1 MTKKIFKNILA
12 VSVAVLVICVLCISY
27 VLYGYFED
35 IIKDELKTEA
45 GLISQEIQQDE
56 DMLNSLK
63 LTNNRITLIDS
74 TGKVLFDSAAD
85 EDSMENHSSRE
96 EIIGAEKDGEAYAV
110 RFSDTLSTKTIY
122 YAMQLDDGRI
132 LRIAQKQSVVLLL
145 LKGVLPPFIVILIG
159 ILILTSVISR
169 SSSKRI
175 IAPINE
181 MNLNDAE
188 ADEPYPELAPLMTKI
203 RQQKKH
209 IQLQLDEMERRQKEF
224 IAITENMSEG
234 FLLIDKNM
242 DILSYNTAALNLLGD
257 GTDDIPKTAFEL
269 NRSKGFRTAVEEAL
283 RGKNNQQPHE
293 TENRCYNIVANP
305 VTEEDK
311 VVGAVIVV
319 MDVTEKEQR
328 DRLRREFTSN
338 VSHEL
343 KTPLTT
349 IYGVSDMMAEGIVK
363 AGDVKGF
370 AKTIKD
376 ESGRMIRLIDDII
389 KLSRLDENPA
399 EEELAEVDIFE
410 TASDVVERLKASAD
424 EKKVSFMLEGEKTV
438 VRGIPHLCDEIIFN
452 LCENAVKYNKEGGS
466 VNVSI
471 KPDDDGAVRIVEDT
485 GIGIPYEYQDRVFER
500 FFRADKSHSNQIKG
514 TGLGLSIVKNAVI
527 HLGGTIELESSEGSG
542 TKITV
547 RFAD

>member
-209 IQLQLDEMERRQKEF
+209 IQLQLDEMERRQK
-224 IAITENMSEG
+224 
-234 FLLIDKNM
+234 
-242 DILSYNTAALNLLGD
+242 
-257 GTDDIPKTAFEL
+257 
-269 NRSKGFRTAVEEAL
+269 
-283 RGKNNQQPHE
+283 
-293 TENRCYNIVANP
+293 
-305 VTEEDK
+305 
-311 VVGAVIVV
+311 
-319 MDVTEKEQR
+319 
-328 DRLRREFTSN
+328 
-338 VSHEL
+338 
-343 KTPLTT
+343 
-349 IYGVSDMMAEGIVK
+349 
-363 AGDVKGF
+363 
-370 AKTIKD
+370 
-376 ESGRMIRLIDDII
+376 
-389 KLSRLDENPA
+389 
-399 EEELAEVDIFE
+399 
-410 TASDVVERLKASAD
+410 
-424 EKKVSFMLEGEKTV
+424 
-438 VRGIPHLCDEIIFN
+438 
-452 LCENAVKYNKEGGS
+452 
-466 VNVSI
+466 
-471 KPDDDGAVRIVEDT
+471 
-485 GIGIPYEYQDRVFER
+485 
-500 FFRADKSHSNQIKG
+500 
-514 TGLGLSIVKNAVI
+514 
-527 HLGGTIELESSEGSG
+527 
-542 TKITV
+542 
-547 RFAD
+547 